1 MGKLTSSKPN
11 NHNDSATNNNTAAQ
25 AKQAQ
30 RAKDTN
36 TINYPTKRLS
46 KRREVNTSVSA
57 SMTMVINNAAQT
69 ARLVL
74 DHHATEENSSVA
86 SHTSFSSTRSI
97 PSQRLG
103 SDDGMSL
110 SGGEE
115 DDYDEDVKGMDATT
129 TNNHHHDG
137 GNLGSSSN
145 SIMLDDDNKLKVQNS
160 TSLDAS
166 FVSGSTFDVPGSS
179 PPPLAAFSNLPMSR
193 GFSSSPHNNT
203 NNNGNNGDGTDNGDA
218 VLLAEGKVVE
228 VTNHFD
234 AAAAISAAL
243 ASSHLAQATGGVG
256 ELQMPLSHL
265 AYNPVQKHHRRR
277 SSSDSSGDNLQMAL
291 TQQPFQPKHRR
302 SSSDGPYGDDSVVLP
317 RRSTVDASSIS
328 RSAANDKMQPYKRT
342 SSSDSYVRVKKGL
355 PTPAEA
361 AAEMRQRRTS
371 YESLDESDRGASE
384 MVHKTDEVGDVETTG
399 QQAES
404 VGEKEA
410 TDEQQMSKKNKE
422 SDPKE
427 RNGDQKKRISQLS
440 DDSVSFCSSSG
451 YENESNTSSYG
462 SNTYG
467 SNTFGSTIS
476 PITMTGF
483 SSEEGKRNKSSN
495 NEGGMLGNLRQTS
508 AYKSIPSDNSYDTAS
523 CDEEY
528 SMNCGDD
535 TGLLGKNTTTTLRQ
549 NSSKKS
555 KSVRIASAAEVI
567 SSTSSPAFI
576 RIETQKASVRFSEE
590 KEQSVQ
596 SAIKPSNPPTSADQ
610 RHVSLFESF
619 DRNWEQAVE
628 GKSNPQ
634 LELGLGEKCLA
645 SFATLF
651 ETKKN
656 IGDKKRAPLFRWW
669 VDDNVLGSGEEDIK
683 TLTAKDHDQTEN
695 PKIPIAV
702 VRMMWKVCLFE
713 PNDHFDSEQ
722 AEYMLDS
729 VQQTLV
735 NDLCYLEKIDTST
748 CSCFRLSLGAYTD
761 YGRYIMRRSE
771 LEGQIASWH
780 GKIALSLRQTLLHS
794 KGSDGATI
802 IQRYAARS
810 LPRHAAFGILKIVES
825 VPADPTAETCEELWK
840 GVFESLLCNNDFIK
854 ARFDLLGRGFARS
867 SVVDESL
874 NKSAVANTQLI
885 ESIKQSRDSD
895 INFVVSTTAQLR
907 DIEWCATVC
916 LPNCEKKES
925 SSDEP
930 VSTDSRKSGEVSF
943 NSYLSAFTKWRGNL
957 FDMFCVLHDSGKVT
971 VCHDISNPIPAKMSL
986 SCSVTS
992 SDEANSFSRT
1002 DNSVDVAQSLLD
1014 KGDAWTNKD
1023 SSSKIFK
1030 AGSMK
1035 GKGAPRKGRRRRGDN
1050 KEEKSTPLAQ
1060 VLKIDIN
1067 DLRCAISLGR
1077 SLLCMYEALEKVDT
1091 STMKPEDAK
1100 FASEC
1105 LRREQLACLSRAVE
1119 IFSCCANTLLQIQ
1132 SEKLDK
1138 LDEEDLDETV
1148 LTALGPELCLQ
1159 SFALVR
1165 ETSRPLLAVTGILAS
1180 TAWNYLGK
1188 LVGSSYQSQSDPSR
1202 HSMLACL
1209 ERAVLILGSPKS
1221 MITNRPQMKTLFAP
1235 LAKYK
1240 HFLQSNINHSIGVE
1254 LYESGQFEKAA
1265 AYLDEASQIRRKLI
1279 DDIRGHLEEN
1289 NQVVVSKGINPL
1301 SSLPEVIPEA
1311 VVTNALEYAVG
1322 HCCTLLPRKG
1332 VDKTDADDIELGL
1345 SLTLE
1350 YSALTHHAIKKY
1362 QSALTFFQEAL
1373 ILRTMRVGKHSLDV
1387 ASLHFNMGVVYDDLS
1402 QYDSAISR
1410 YHESLRIRL
1419 DHLEKDLSSHGSAL
1433 EETVLLT
1440 LKCMGN
1446 VYKVVD
1452 DIDDAICCYVK
1463 ALEMLNRKYARHRDS
1478 VDEWCIMGLRL
1489 DLAIPVPSIMFNEMK
1504 KRQIQTDMNW
1514 RYHFQA
1520 INKKALCH
1528 YFAEETE
1535 LSPRSA
1541 SSISKI
1547 KKELVKMH
1555 NSVIALVQQK
1565 KHADDENAQ
1574 KAFAK
1579 FGGSSMLLAT
1589 IPSELQG
1596 GGDTFEVA
1604 LMNSSFGLGKIR
1616 LGQTRYEEAADLFEV
1631 ALRSKWVLDPVSS
1644 SDSDSEFSL
1653 KSRSSRSSRK
1663 KQVKSVNED
1672 VPEEG
1677 QLYYS
1682 LGMANAALDDHDRAV
1697 RCFLTAL
1704 RYLRRSLKMVDSQ
1717 EVARVLFDCATSYYY
1732 ICDFDQALSLWGE
1745 CLRIL
1750 KTHDEK
1756 VSVPSRQG
1764 ICLYCIVL
1772 ARCSLEKD
1780 DAETFSLLNEAQT
1793 LLSDCTDKTIL
1804 AYMEFLTGHF
1814 LQRAAAQIPTRCR
1827 SRLPTNMRLV
1837 PKGSSLEDGMSW
1849 KQMCSSALS
1858 LFDQVKNECWFDI
1871 DDIDEGADEVKNLP
1885 LSAHLSLK
1893 KGQVYEMLGSIDQAL
1908 NFYMDAVNFYRIAC
1922 GHENV
1927 YAASVLHCM
1936 GMLCASSHKSDDHAL
1951 TYFNEALTIRRNIL
1965 GGNDCSVAESLYC
1978 SASVLA
1984 RLNRYE
1990 SSMERYHEALR
2001 IQMSAFGQGSKEV
2014 AFTLAGMGQCHY
2026 SYRAYDL
2033 ARTCLL
2039 GALRVRK
2046 HRVSQ
2051 LSDDDDDSDI
2061 STQSNR
2067 DSLYEEEVALGGLFF
2082 GLGNIHMQLGD
2093 HAQAMQNFIESR
2105 DMRWRHVGGGSTDK
2119 ILDRYLSGSSVDE
2132 DELLGLAHCLHNI
2145 GLLFDMKEEYHRS
2158 LPHYDE
2164 ALKIK
2169 NVIAGFS
2176 SSESTA
2182 LLAPASV
2189 NPKENVSLVLR
2200 SLEEDLELPQV
2211 TKATLSVSMT
2221 HKKMASIYAKQ
2232 NKLGLALFH
2241 YTNALRIQ
2249 RQVLGKDHFVTAA
2262 VLTSMGN
2269 VLSRTANKHS
2279 ESAALCYN
2287 ESLRISRQRFG
2298 PNHEKVASALFN
2310 IASLY
2315 DSNANFDKATHYY
2328 NRALSVYKRQYS
2340 QELRVRFCSGLIR
2353 PISHPRVHDDDA
2365 VTEMLS
2371 NGDEIILNDS
2381 SAPAKNHLNEQYKR
2395 VAYAL
2400 RRARRQEAIQRGD
2413 SSGSGSCIDDDW
2425 WLTFEVLVFQF
2436 VEMFSSYVVDPANSA
2451 VRKTIESAVES
2462 IEAAAAEA
2470 VITAADAV
2478 DYSFLLQLQD

>member
-1 MGKLTSSKPN
+1 M
-11 NHNDSATNNNTAAQ
+11 TA
-25 AKQAQ
+25 
-30 RAKDTN
+30 
-36 TINYPTKRLS
+36 
-46 KRREVNTSVSA
+46 
-57 SMTMVINNAAQT
+57 
-69 ARLVL
+69 
-74 DHHATEENSSVA
+74 
-86 SHTSFSSTRSI
+86 
-97 PSQRLG
+97 
-103 SDDGMSL
+103 
-110 SGGEE
+110 
-115 DDYDEDVKGMDATT
+115 DA
-129 TNNHHHDG
+129 
-137 GNLGSSSN
+137 
-145 SIMLDDDNKLKVQNS
+145 
-160 TSLDAS
+160 
-166 FVSGSTFDVPGSS
+166 
-179 PPPLAAFSNLPMSR
+179 
-193 GFSSSPHNNT
+193 
-203 NNNGNNGDGTDNGDA
+203 
-218 VLLAEGKVVE
+218 
-228 VTNHFD
+228 
-234 AAAAISAAL
+234 
-243 ASSHLAQATGGVG
+243 
-256 ELQMPLSHL
+256 
-265 AYNPVQKHHRRR
+265 
-277 SSSDSSGDNLQMAL
+277 
-291 TQQPFQPKHRR
+291 
-302 SSSDGPYGDDSVVLP
+302 
-317 RRSTVDASSIS
+317 
-328 RSAANDKMQPYKRT
+328 
-342 SSSDSYVRVKKGL
+342 
-355 PTPAEA
+355 
-361 AAEMRQRRTS
+361 
-371 YESLDESDRGASE
+371 
-384 MVHKTDEVGDVETTG
+384 
-399 QQAES
+399 
-404 VGEKEA
+404 
-410 TDEQQMSKKNKE
+410 
-422 SDPKE
+422 
-427 RNGDQKKRISQLS
+427 
-440 DDSVSFCSSSG
+440 
-451 YENESNTSSYG
+451 
-462 SNTYG
+462 
-467 SNTFGSTIS
+467 
-476 PITMTGF
+476 
-483 SSEEGKRNKSSN
+483 
-495 NEGGMLGNLRQTS
+495 
-508 AYKSIPSDNSYDTAS
+508 
-523 CDEEY
+523 
-528 SMNCGDD
+528 
-535 TGLLGKNTTTTLRQ
+535 
-549 NSSKKS
+549 
-555 KSVRIASAAEVI
+555 
-567 SSTSSPAFI
+567 
-576 RIETQKASVRFSEE
+576 
-590 KEQSVQ
+590 
-596 SAIKPSNPPTSADQ
+596 
-610 RHVSLFESF
+610 
-619 DRNWEQAVE
+619 
-628 GKSNPQ
+628 
-634 LELGLGEKCLA
+634 
-645 SFATLF
+645 
-651 ETKKN
+651 
-656 IGDKKRAPLFRWW
+656 
-669 VDDNVLGSGEEDIK
+669 
-683 TLTAKDHDQTEN
+683 
-695 PKIPIAV
+695 
-702 VRMMWKVCLFE
+702 
-713 PNDHFDSEQ
+713 
-722 AEYMLDS
+722 
-729 VQQTLV
+729 
-735 NDLCYLEKIDTST
+735 
-748 CSCFRLSLGAYTD
+748 
-761 YGRYIMRRSE
+761 
-771 LEGQIASWH
+771 
-780 GKIALSLRQTLLHS
+780 
-794 KGSDGATI
+794 
-802 IQRYAARS
+802 
-810 LPRHAAFGILKIVES
+810 
-825 VPADPTAETCEELWK
+825 TAETCAELWK
-840 GVFESLLCNNDFIK
+840 NVFDSLLCNNGFIK
-854 ARFDLLGRGFARS
+854 ARSDLLGRGSARS

-874 NKSAVANTQLI
+874 NTSEAANTHLI
-885 ESIKQSRDSD
+885 ESMKRIRDSD
-895 INFVVSTTAQLR
+895 LNFAVSTTAQLR

-916 LPNCEKKES
+916 LPSLEGKRS
-925 SSDEP
+925 ARDEP
-930 VSTDSRKSGEVSF
+930 VPSNDRKSGEESF
-943 NSYLSAFTKWRGNL
+943 NSYLSAFVKWRENL
-957 FDMFCVLHDSGKVT
+957 SALFCALHDSGKVT
-971 VCHDISNPIPAKMSL
+971 VCQESTSNSAKMSL
-986 SCSVTS
+986 SCNVS
-992 SDEANSFSRT
+992 SDEATSFSRT
-1002 DNSVDVAQSLLD
+1002 DKSADVAQSLLD
-1014 KGDAWTNKD
+1014 KGDPWTKKD

-1030 AGSMK
+1030 AGSTK
-1035 GKGAPRKGRRRRGDN
+1035 GMVVSRKGRRRRGDN
-1050 KEEKSTPLAQ
+1050 VEEMSTPLAQ
-1060 VLKIDIN
+1060 VLKIDMN
-1067 DLRCAISLGR
+1067 DLRCAVSLGR
-1077 SLLCMYEALEKVDT
+1077 SLLCVYEVLENVNV
-1091 STMKPEDAK
+1091 STMKPDDAK

-1132 SEKLDK
+1132 SDKLDK

-1221 MITNRPQMKTLFAP
+1221 IITDRPQMKTLFAP

-1240 HFLQSNINHSIGVE
+1240 KFLHANINHAIGVE
-1254 LYESGQFEKAA
+1254 MYESGQFEKAA
-1265 AYLDEASQIRRKLI
+1265 AYLDEASQIRRRLI
-1279 DDIRGHLEEN
+1279 DDIRGHLDEYN
-1289 NQVVVSKGINPL
+1289 RNVTSKGMNSL
-1301 SSLPEVIPEA
+1301 SSSPEVVPEE

-1332 VDKTDADDIELGL
+1332 VDKTDADDIELSL

-1362 QSALTFFQEAL
+1362 QSALSFFQEAL

-1419 DHLEKDLSSHGSAL
+1419 DHLEKDSSLHGSGL

-1463 ALEMLNRKYARHRDS
+1463 ALEMLNRKYSRHRKP
-1478 VDEWCIMGLRL
+1478 VDEWGVMGLRL

-1504 KRQIQTDMNW
+1504 KSRIQTDMSW
-1514 RYHFQA
+1514 RHHFQA

-1535 LSPRSA
+1535 LNPRSS

-1565 KHADDENAQ
+1565 KHADDEQAQ
-1574 KAFAK
+1574 KAFASSRSK

-1596 GGDTFEVA
+1596 GSDTFEVA

-1616 LGQTRYEEAADLFEV
+1616 LEQTRYEEAADLFEV
-1631 ALRSKWVLDPVSS
+1631 ALRSKWVLDPASS

-1732 ICDFDQALSLWGE
+1732 ICEFDQALSLWGE

-1780 DAETFSLLNEAQT
+1780 DAETFSLLNEAQI

-1814 LQRAAAQIPTRCR
+1814 LQRAAAQIPTHCR
-1827 SRLPTNMRLV
+1827 SSLPTNMRLV
-1837 PKGSSLEDGMSW
+1837 PKGSSLEDAMSW

-1858 LFDQVKNECWFDI
+1858 LFDQVKNECWFDV

-1885 LSAHLSLK
+1885 LSAHISLK
-1893 KGQVYEMLGSIDQAL
+1893 KGQVYEMIGSTDQAL

-1936 GMLCASSHKSDDHAL
+1936 GMLCASSQKSDDHAL

-1965 GGNDCSVAESLYC
+1965 GVNDCSVAESLYC

-2026 SYRAYDL
+2026 SYSAFDL

-2051 LSDDDDDSDI
+2051 LSDYPDDSDDDP
-2061 STQSNR
+2061 QSSR

-2082 GLGNIHMQLGD
+2082 GLGNINMQLGD

-2132 DELLGLAHCLHNI
+2132 DELLGLGKDLRLAVIFFRKFFCFSILLTQLFCCTASAHCLHNI

-2169 NVIAGFS
+2169 NAIAGFS
-2176 SSESTA
+2176 SIESTA

-2189 NPKENVSLVLR
+2189 NPKENVSLVLK

-2221 HKKMASIYAKQ
+2221 HKKMASIYAKVSDS
-2232 NKLGLALFH
+2232 LF
-2241 YTNALRIQ
+2241 
-2249 RQVLGKDHFVTAA
+2249 
-2262 VLTSMGN
+2262 
-2269 VLSRTANKHS
+2269 
-2279 ESAALCYN
+2279 
-2287 ESLRISRQRFG
+2287 
-2298 PNHEKVASALFN
+2298 
-2310 IASLY
+2310 LY
-2315 DSNANFDKATHYY
+2315 CF
-2328 NRALSVYKRQYS
+2328 
-2340 QELRVRFCSGLIR
+2340 
-2353 PISHPRVHDDDA
+2353 
-2365 VTEMLS
+2365 
-2371 NGDEIILNDS
+2371 
-2381 SAPAKNHLNEQYKR
+2381 
-2395 VAYAL
+2395 
-2400 RRARRQEAIQRGD
+2400 
-2413 SSGSGSCIDDDW
+2413 
-2425 WLTFEVLVFQF
+2425 
-2436 VEMFSSYVVDPANSA
+2436 
-2451 VRKTIESAVES
+2451 
-2462 IEAAAAEA
+2462 
-2470 VITAADAV
+2470 
-2478 DYSFLLQLQD
+2478 